1 MFVQCVPSILN
12 VLSESLNLAQRSQV
26 KRKGYLA
33 AKDHLNSK
41 DQEIITKDPLEQ
53 RKSATIRHQEHIL
66 IREKYRLIKSAFS
79 LILPALERM

>member
-1 MFVQCVPSILN
+1 MFVQCTPSILN

-33 AKDHLNSK
+33 AKDHLNSR

-53 RKSATIRHQEHIL
+53 GKSATIRHPVQIL
-66 IREKYRLIKSAFS
+66 IREKVSPHKSAH
-79 LILPALERM
+79 IH

>member
-1 MFVQCVPSILN
+1 MFVQCTPSIHH

-33 AKDHLNSK
+33 AKDHLNR
-41 DQEIITKDPLEQ
+41 DNNPLEQ

>member
-1 MFVQCVPSILN
+1 MFVPCTPSILN

-41 DQEIITKDPLEQ
+41 DQEIMTKEG
-53 RKSATIRHQEHIL
+53 KSATIRHQEHVL
-66 IREKYRLIKSAFS
+66 IREKVSPNKSAH
-79 LILPALERM
+79 IH